1 MIGLAFAGELAA
13 QPAEPSAAG
22 LWQKVEKGKPV
33 GWFLVVDHNGVFEGV
48 FAKLFLDAGDP
59 PNPVCSKCTDDRK
72 DAPWLGMSF
81 IRDMKRDGLK
91 YENGNVLDPRDGK
104 IYKAKMT
111 LSPDGQTLT
120 MRGYLGIS
128 LFGKDE
134 VWTRLPDTALAQV
147 DPAIIAKYLP
157 AQAAAMKLPAG
168 PQRPGAEEDRRRV
181 CARYRRRRCVQHP
194 AYARWP
200 GTRRHVTRCR
210 IRSCP
215 VAAAPS
221 RRNRDRRHRLR
232 GDFRHRRHR
241 AAARRPRPARP
252 HPPSRRGPRRSDAP
266 RRHRP
271 PTDTPQV
278 ASWMSAGCCD
288 VGRPCG

>member
-1 MIGLAFAGELAA
+1 MRKLAGLQLILAIVIGLAFAGELAA
-13 QPAEPSAAG
+13 QPVEPSAAG
-22 LWQKVEKGKPV
+22 LWEKVEKGKPV
-33 GWFLVVDHNGVFEGV
+33 GWFLVVDHSGVFEGV

-59 PNPVCSKCTDDRK
+59 PNPTCAKCVDDRK

-134 VWTRLPDTALAQV
+134 TWTRLPDTMMAQV

-157 AQAAAMKLPAG
+157 AQAAAVKPLPPAVMKPA
-168 PQRPGAEEDRRRV
+168 
-181 CARYRRRRCVQHP
+181 P
-194 AYARWP
+194 AKKATAP
-200 GTRRHVTRCR
+200 A
-210 IRSCP
+210 P
-215 VAAAPS
+215 VPA
-221 RRNRDRRHRLR
+221 
-232 GDFRHRRHR
+232 
-241 AAARRPRPARP
+241 PAR
-252 HPPSRRGPRRSDAP
+252 
-266 RRHRP
+266 
-271 PTDTPQV
+271 
-278 ASWMSAGCCD
+278 
-288 VGRPCG
+288 

>member
-22 LWQKVEKGKPV
+22 LWEKVEKGKPV
-33 GWFLVVDHNGVFEGV
+33 GWFLVVDHERRLRRRVRQIV
-48 FAKLFLDAGDP
+48 SRAGDP
-59 PNPVCSKCTDDRK
+59 PNPTCSKCTDDRK

-128 LFGKDE
+128 LLGRDE

-157 AQAAAMKLPAG
+157 AQAAAMKPPAG
-168 PQRPGAEEDRRRV
+168 PAKAP
-181 CARYRRRRCVQHP
+181 
-194 AYARWP
+194 
-200 GTRRHVTRCR
+200 
-210 IRSCP
+210 
-215 VAAAPS
+215 AAAKKTTV
-221 RRNRDRRHRLR
+221 
-232 GDFRHRRHR
+232 
-241 AAARRPRPARP
+241 PAP
-252 HPPSRRGPRRSDAP
+252 AP
-266 RRHRP
+266 AP
-271 PTDTPQV
+271 
-278 ASWMSAGCCD
+278 AK
-288 VGRPCG
+288 